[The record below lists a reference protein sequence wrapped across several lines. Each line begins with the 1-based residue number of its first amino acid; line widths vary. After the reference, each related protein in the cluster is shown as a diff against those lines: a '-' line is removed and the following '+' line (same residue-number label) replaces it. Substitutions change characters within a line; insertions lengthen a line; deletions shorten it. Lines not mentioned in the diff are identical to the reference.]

1 MSGPT
6 EKLTGPHLNLV
17 QRIAQRTQRHELAL
31 HSDVALAKR
40 SHDLGV
46 GARKQE
52 WVLGLANLC
61 NGRQGHSCQ
70 PHTEIRCTYGREH
83 LQ

>member
-1 MSGPT
+1 
-6 EKLTGPHLNLV
+6 LV

-46 GARKQE
+46 GTRKQKR
-52 WVLGLANLC
+52 VLGLANL
-61 NGRQGHSCQ
+61 
-70 PHTEIRCTYGREH
+70 
-83 LQ
+83 